1 MGKYVRIGQNK
12 NQQKPVQIVMEKIL
26 LLLKFIHPTS
36 IVSGRIPEY
45 VVTILAAI
53 MTGKVFDSYL
63 CHKAT
68 RSEGNEW
75 RSFLIT
81 QPAF

>member
-12 NQQKPVQIVMEKIL
+12 NHQKPVQIVMEKIL
-26 LLLKFIHPTS
+26 LLLKFIHLTL
-36 IVSGRIPEY
+36 IVSGRSPEY

-53 MTGKVFDSYL
+53 MTGNIFDSYL

-68 RSEGNEW
+68 R
-75 RSFLIT
+75 
-81 QPAF
+81 